1 MNLLTERCASSRP
14 LDNETLMIEWT
25 PLIDITENDKE
36 YLIEAELPEV
46 DRQNLKV
53 SLEDGALTISGE
65 RRFAFTHKFSLP
77 RDSAGDKVSAHFKDG
92 VLKVYVLKNPAARSE
107 SIGIKVG

>member
-1 MNLLTERCASSRP
+1 MTRNTLSKRSCPRSRGK
-14 LDNETLMIEWT
+14 T
-25 PLIDITENDKE
+25 
-36 YLIEAELPEV
+36 
-46 DRQNLKV
+46 
-53 SLEDGALTISGE
+53 LEDGSLTISGE

-92 VLKVYVLKNPAARSE
+92 VLKVYVLKNAAVPSE